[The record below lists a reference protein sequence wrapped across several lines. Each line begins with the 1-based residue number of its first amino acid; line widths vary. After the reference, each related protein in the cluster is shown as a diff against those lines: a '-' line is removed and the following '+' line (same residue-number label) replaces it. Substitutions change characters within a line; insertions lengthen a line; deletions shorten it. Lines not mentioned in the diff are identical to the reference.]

1 MYNYCTVTP
10 NRLISNYG
18 ENFYI
23 GFMDNLVETASQLS
37 LVVTAEGSSPVRFGV
52 DISGGV
58 VYTGTTTASSPVTVN
73 LPTSLQTT
81 SGTYTYRN
89 NGVHVYTIGQGSV
102 SVLAIN
108 YQSTS
113 AGDYLAYPCQDVGD
127 APYEYYVVSTSSL
140 VSSAKSELL
149 LVGCEDNTTITIAPT
164 ATVNIPVDAQSSS
177 SNFQSVVNGSDH
189 QITLNKM
196 QTLLIGKARVDL
208 TGSKIVSNKPLTV
221 VSGHQCGNVP
231 SNQTYCDHLAVSI
244 PPISTW
250 GHEFLLVPFGGRNVG
265 QYYKIVS
272 SQSSTTV
279 VRRCNSVTSTQ
290 TLTSAGNSFTFSTS
304 STTYCSVVANKPVLV
319 SQLGI
324 GGGTDNIGDPII
336 SILPSLDQYAN
347 RYSFFSL
354 SATGFNIHQISVS
367 VLAQYYQPSSI
378 RLDGQPIS
386 CSWNAIY
393 NSGGTVVGY
402 GCTKS
407 VTGGTTH
414 VVSHNNADAKLS
426 VLVYGWNSEVLR
438 GYGHFAGL
446 KPMKIDQGNKLARTK
461 KILFH
466 NYLSRDSSNS
476 NDLILWVSVWSGTV
490 WRCSVCW

>member
-1 MYNYCTVTP
+1 MQNYQGTTT
-10 NRLISNYG
+10 RL
-18 ENFYI
+18 
-23 GFMDNLVETASQLS
+23 Q
-37 LVVTAEGSSPVRFGV
+37 LVVSAEGSSSVQFGV
-52 DISGGV
+52 ETSSGV

-73 LPTSLQTT
+73 LPTSLLTN
-81 SGTYTYRN
+81 SPAYTYRN
-89 NGVHVYTIGQGSV
+89 KGVHVYTIGQGSV

-108 YQSTS
+108 FKSGTV
-113 AGDYLAYPCQDVGD
+113 GDYLAYPCQDVGG
-127 APYEYYVVSTSSL
+127 APYEYYVVSTGSA
-140 VSSAKSELL
+140 VSSAESEFL
-149 LVGCEDNTTITIAPT
+149 LVGCEDNTTITITPT
-164 ATVNIPVDAQSSS
+164 ITVSIPVDVQSPS
-177 SNFQSVVNGSDH
+177 SNLQSVSSGSDH
-189 QITLNKM
+189 QITLNQM
-196 QTLLIGKARVDL
+196 QTLLIAKSSSDL

-221 VSGHQCGNVP
+221 VSGHECGNVP
-231 SNQTYCDHLAVSI
+231 STQTYCEHLAEHI
-244 PPISTW
+244 PPTSTW
-250 GHEFLLVPFGGRNVG
+250 GQEFLLVPFGGRNVG

-279 VRRCNSVTSTQ
+279 IRRCNSVTSTQ
-290 TLTSAGNSFTFSTS
+290 TLTSAGSSFTFFTS

-324 GGGTDNIGDPII
+324 GGGNDNIGDPII

-354 SATGFNIHQISVS
+354 NTTDFNIHQISVS

-414 VVSHNNADAKLS
+414 VVSHNNPSGKLA
-426 VLVYGWNSEVLR
+426 VVVYGWNSGTQR
-438 GYGHFAGL
+438 GYGYLAGTRFNSG
-446 KPMKIDQGNKLARTK
+446 KIPRNSC
-461 KILFH
+461 
-466 NYLSRDSSNS
+466 YLHVIR
-476 NDLILWVSVWSGTV
+476 LL
-490 WRCSVCW
+490 